1 MSRSLGGGGRRAF
14 VSVFIQLA
22 MIMLVATLFDGTEAK
37 KKKAKGAN
45 MQGSPFGQSKVQ
57 MVFITLRDDFVQDS
71 QEECSKM
78 AKNFQA
84 MMATGGLHVGI
95 VGTEKNQMVAVAN
108 TIRELIEIR
117 KFATNLEEVL
127 SIEYDKSKFVGNY
140 VTDEER
146 VKHNLPAKETKD
158 DDDAHSD
165 EL

>member
-1 MSRSLGGGGRRAF
+1 
-14 VSVFIQLA
+14 
-22 MIMLVATLFDGTEAK
+22 
-37 KKKAKGAN
+37 
-45 MQGSPFGQSKVQ
+45 
-57 MVFITLRDDFVQDS
+57 MVFITLRDEFAPATAEGTS
-71 QEECSKM
+71 QM

-95 VGTEKNQMVAVAN
+95 VGTDQNQMVAVAN

-146 VKHNLPAKETKD
+146 KKHNLPAKETKD
-158 DDDAHSD
+158 DDEAHSD

>member
-1 MSRSLGGGGRRAF
+1 
-14 VSVFIQLA
+14 
-22 MIMLVATLFDGTEAK
+22 
-37 KKKAKGAN
+37 
-45 MQGSPFGQSKVQ
+45 